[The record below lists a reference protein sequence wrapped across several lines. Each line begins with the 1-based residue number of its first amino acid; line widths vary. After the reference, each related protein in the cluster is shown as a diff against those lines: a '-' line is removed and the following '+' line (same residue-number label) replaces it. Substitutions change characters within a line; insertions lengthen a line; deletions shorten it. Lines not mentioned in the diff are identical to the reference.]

1 MSPETGSEATQDVA
15 GVLAGMTLPLIE
27 PFGSDNPALA
37 NLPGYAPVLATGEQ
51 LPSRVG
57 VAREVYDGT
66 IASLVA
72 LKRLEDSLAACK
84 AALVARLMGAAQVE
98 AAAVRLNPW
107 QHGVAHSSACTDLAL
122 TLCIPE
128 VTAASLAHHSTVL
141 VNDHPLILDGVHAGL
156 LSFRH
161 ACIIVDEIATLEENP
176 LITAA
181 DAAAFEARLLEI
193 APGTTAASF
202 AGKARRV
209 RESTHPETI
218 TTRTKQAYSKRAMTL
233 ESGKDGM
240 SWLTL
245 HLPSLAAEGIWVN
258 CTRTARAIKNQA
270 RLNHPPQNSTTGA
283 RPGAAGGG
291 HDGSGGRD
299 GSGGGEYRT
308 LTQLRIDVA
317 AALLLNQHPLTAEVR
332 KTNNTTK
339 GDAGH
344 GFTTDSHGTS
354 NSTSTSPTD
363 TATSTGANENTST
376 DAPAGPGPDVGV
388 GVSLVV
394 GQRLVFL

>member
-1 MSPETGSEATQDVA
+1 M
-15 GVLAGMTLPLIE
+15 
-27 PFGSDNPALA
+27 
-37 NLPGYAPVLATGEQ
+37 
-51 LPSRVG
+51 
-57 VAREVYDGT
+57 
-66 IASLVA
+66 
-72 LKRLEDSLAACK
+72 
-84 AALVARLMGAAQVE
+84 
-98 AAAVRLNPW
+98 
-107 QHGVAHSSACTDLAL
+107 
-122 TLCIPE
+122 
-128 VTAASLAHHSTVL
+128 
-141 VNDHPLILDGVHAGL
+141 
-156 LSFRH
+156 
-161 ACIIVDEIATLEENP
+161 
-176 LITAA
+176 
-181 DAAAFEARLLEI
+181 
-193 APGTTAASF
+193 
-202 AGKARRV
+202 

-291 HDGSGGRD
+291 HDGSGG
-299 GSGGGEYRT
+299 GECRT

-344 GFTTDSHGTS
+344 GFTTHGSTTDSHGTS
-354 NSTSTSPTD
+354 NSTSTSTSPTD
-363 TATSTGANENTST
+363 TVSGTGANENTPT
-376 DAPAGPGPDVGV
+376 NAPADPGPDVGV

>member
-72 LKRLEDSLAACK
+72 LKRVEDSLAGCK

-141 VNDHPLILDGVHAGL
+141 VNDHPLILDGV
-156 LSFRH
+156 
-161 ACIIVDEIATLEENP
+161 
-176 LITAA
+176 
-181 DAAAFEARLLEI
+181 
-193 APGTTAASF
+193 
-202 AGKARRV
+202 
-209 RESTHPETI
+209 
-218 TTRTKQAYSKRAMTL
+218 
-233 ESGKDGM
+233 
-240 SWLTL
+240 
-245 HLPSLAAEGIWVN
+245 
-258 CTRTARAIKNQA
+258 
-270 RLNHPPQNSTTGA
+270 
-283 RPGAAGGG
+283 
-291 HDGSGGRD
+291 
-299 GSGGGEYRT
+299 
-308 LTQLRIDVA
+308 
-317 AALLLNQHPLTAEVR
+317 
-332 KTNNTTK
+332 
-339 GDAGH
+339 DAGC
-344 GFTTDSHGTS
+344 SRSGTR
-354 NSTSTSPTD
+354 
-363 TATSTGANENTST
+363 A
-376 DAPAGPGPDVGV
+376 
-388 GVSLVV
+388 SLSM
-394 GQRLVFL
+394 RLPRWRKIR